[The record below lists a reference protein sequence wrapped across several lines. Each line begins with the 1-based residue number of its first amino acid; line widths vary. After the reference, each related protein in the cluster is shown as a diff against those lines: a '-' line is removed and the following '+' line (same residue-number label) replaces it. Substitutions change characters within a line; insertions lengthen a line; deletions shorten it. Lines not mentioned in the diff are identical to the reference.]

1 MEVAGY
7 VGHPNAGIVLYKNV
21 WDKDAQF
28 VERIEEAIKTANS
41 DRFKWHPA
49 TVGDF
54 EVMKNYRDCWDCK
67 IGQNDLPGL
76 SPELLDLGRVYSEV
90 IEGVRECVQHYSSLY
105 NLVLE
110 YEEVTNFVK
119 YEEGQFFG
127 VHPDSGFAYFCT
139 LSAIGYINDGYDGG
153 EYLMPF
159 QDVQFKPEKGDVIL
173 HPSNFIYAHSS
184 RPVTKGVK
192 YSAVTMYDYNDRNHR
207 QQNQPG
213 YDPTTYPKPQLP
225 TASQGQVS
233 PAS

>member
-1 MEVAGY
+1 MDIAGY
-7 VGHPNAGIVLYKNV
+7 IGHPNAGIVLYKNV
-21 WDKDAQF
+21 WSPDANF
-28 VERIEEAIKTANS
+28 VERIEDALRAHENDAY
-41 DRFKWHPA
+41 KWLPA
-49 TVGDF
+49 TVGDY
-54 EVMKNYRDCWDCK
+54 EVMKNYRDCYDLK
-67 IGQNDLPGL
+67 IGERSLHTLPEEMSDLKN
-76 SPELLDLGRVYSEV
+76 VYAEV
-90 IEGVRECVQHYSSLY
+90 IAGVRECVRHYSSLY

-139 LSAIGYINDGYDGG
+139 VSSIGYINDDYEGG

-159 QDVQFKPEKGDVIL
+159 QDVMFKPEKGDLII

-192 YSAVTMYDYNDRNHR
+192 YSAVTMYDYNDRNHQ

-213 YDPTTYPKPQLP
+213 YDPTTYPKPDLP
-225 TASQGQVS
+225 TVGGGQVS
-233 PAS
+233 SAS

>member
-1 MEVAGY
+1 MEIAGY

-21 WDKDAQF
+21 WPNSEQF
-28 VERIEEAIKTANS
+28 VERIEDAVGRSEHE
-41 DRFKWHPA
+41 RYRWLPA
-49 TVGDF
+49 TVGDY

-67 IGQNDLPGL
+67 IGQRDLEFLPDEFK
-76 SPELLDLGRVYSEV
+76 ELGNVYTEV
-90 IEGVRECVQHYSSLY
+90 ITGIRECVRHYSSLY
-105 NLVLE
+105 NLTLE

-139 LSAIGYINDGYDGG
+139 VSAIGYLNDDYEGG

-159 QDVQFKPEKGDVIL
+159 QDVKFTPEKGDVII

-184 RPVTKGVK
+184 RPITRGTK
-192 YSAVTMYDYNDRNHR
+192 YAAVTMYDYNDRNHR
-207 QQNQPG
+207 EQNQTG

-225 TASQGQVS
+225 VVSNGQSTSAS
-233 PAS
+233 